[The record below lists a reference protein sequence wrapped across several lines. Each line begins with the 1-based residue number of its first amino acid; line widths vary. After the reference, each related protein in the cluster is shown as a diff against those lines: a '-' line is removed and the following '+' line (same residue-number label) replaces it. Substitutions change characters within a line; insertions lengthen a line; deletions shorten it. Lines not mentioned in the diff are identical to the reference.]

1 MAFFDENTK
10 GLALLFDP
18 KMKASEMAF
27 FDENTKGLTLLFEPK
42 MKPSENFNF

>member
-18 KMKASEMAF
+18 KMKASENGIF
-27 FDENTKGLTLLFEPK
+27 NENTKGFALLFDPK
-42 MKPSENFNF
+42 MKASENGNF